1 MLPALNCTQ
10 HRAGTGGTPCLLA
23 EYLGM
28 DFSRNPG
35 SPMPITCASG
45 EVCALCACRTAAATG
60 EATRADA
67 RPSCVNAGALR
78 DMLYK
83 NLLRAQ

>member
-1 MLPALNCTQ
+1 MLPVLNCTQ
-10 HRAGTGGTPCLLA
+10 HRAGTGETPCLLA

-28 DFSRNPG
+28 DSSCNPG
-35 SPMPITCASG
+35 SPMPIACASG
-45 EVCALCACRTAAATG
+45 GACALCACRAAAATG
-60 EATRADA
+60 EATQADA